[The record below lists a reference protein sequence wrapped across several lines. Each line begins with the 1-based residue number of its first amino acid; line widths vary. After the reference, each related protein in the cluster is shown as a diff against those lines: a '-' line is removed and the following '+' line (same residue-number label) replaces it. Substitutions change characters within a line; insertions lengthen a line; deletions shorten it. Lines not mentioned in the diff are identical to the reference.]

1 MAMINV
7 KSALDAW
14 WKMASI
20 FSGGMLGLFLLGVF
34 SRKKNT
40 IGALIGVI
48 AGLLVILWLSLS
60 NLLLGPSA
68 IGNQIH
74 TYLTIVLGTSTIFLV
89 GFLVSLFIKKKTGP
103 IILLGLIMLFSACRT
118 RTAPIGSNM
127 DIPILTERGE
137 NGYVSGEFIYPL
149 DDRPTPECHAS
160 TLAEIPEGIIA
171 AWFGG
176 KHEKNPDV
184 GIWVSRYENGSWTK
198 PVEVADGVQS
208 DTLRYPC
215 WNPVLFQP
223 VSGPLML
230 FYKVGP
236 DPRRWWGMLK
246 TSRDGGKSWSTA
258 SKLGMGPLGHL
269 IGPVKNKPVQLEDGS
284 ILCPSSTEVREPGK
298 DDVWMVHFELT
309 KDLGQT
315 WKVIGP
321 INDGQKFDAIQPSIL
336 FYRGGK
342 MQILCR
348 TQQGVIS
355 QSWSEDQGITWSEM
369 AATSLPNPNA
379 GTDAVTLEDGRQ
391 LLVYNH
397 TLRKGD
403 FPSGRNMINVAVSRN
418 GTDWNPVL
426 TLELAKDEFS
436 YPAVIQASDG
446 MVHITYT
453 YMRRTIKHIVVD
465 PEKLH

>member
-1 MAMINV
+1 MVIINV

-14 WKMASI
+14 WKLASI
-20 FSGGMLGLFLLGVF
+20 FSGGMLGLFLLG
-34 SRKKNT
+34 
-40 IGALIGVI
+40 
-48 AGLLVILWLSLS
+48 
-60 NLLLGPSA
+60 
-68 IGNQIH
+68 
-74 TYLTIVLGTSTIFLV
+74 
-89 GFLVSLFIKKKTGP
+89 
-103 IILLGLIMLFSACRT
+103 LIMLFSACQSK
-118 RTAPIGSNM
+118 TAPEGKAM
-127 DIPILTERGE
+127 EIPKLAVEGE
-137 NGYVSGEFIYPL
+137 NGYVSGKFIYPL

-160 TLAEIPEGIIA
+160 TMAEIPGGVIA

-176 KHEKNPDV
+176 QHEKNPDV

-215 WNPVLFQP
+215 WNPVLFRP

-246 TSRDGGKSWSTA
+246 TSRDGGKTWSEA

-284 ILCPSSTEVREPGK
+284 ILCPSSTEVRESGK

-315 WKVIGP
+315 WQVTGP

-348 TQQGVIS
+348 IS
-355 QSWSEDQGITWSEM
+355 QSSSQDHRSTSTEI

-426 TLELAKDEFS
+426 TLEKAKGEFS

-446 MVHITYT
+446 LVHISYT
-453 YMRRTIKHIVVD
+453 YLRRTIKHIVVD